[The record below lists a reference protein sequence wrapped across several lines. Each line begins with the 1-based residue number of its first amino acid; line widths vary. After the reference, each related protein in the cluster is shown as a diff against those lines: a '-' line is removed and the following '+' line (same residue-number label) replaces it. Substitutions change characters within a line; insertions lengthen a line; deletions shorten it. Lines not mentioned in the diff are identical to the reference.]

1 MAIVDDNYILKL
13 EQLRIKLIGILRSKE
28 MIVDENETLDNLI
41 PMVDKISNLK
51 GLCDRLSGSL
61 KELND
66 NNINFLSMF
75 SLAYIPTLKRV
86 KLNNAT
92 SIKNSCFK
100 QCTGLTNIYLPQVLT
115 TESSCFEGC
124 SSLVNIILPNVTTLG
139 ATYVF
144 STCSKLKRIIV
155 PKSLSSGGG
164 GNFFNGCSNLI
175 LYETSGSI
183 GCNVQNLEV
192 LILRKEEQLQ
202 ALSSVAFIA
211 NIKEIYVHQELLETY
226 KVATNWSTYADKI
239 FPLEGSKYENED
251 WYKKEDWYAEE
262 MSVWQ

>member
-1 MAIVDDNYILKL
+1 MAVVDDNYILKL

-51 GLCDRLSGSL
+51 GLYDRLSGSL
-61 KELND
+61 TELND
-66 NNINFLSMF
+66 NNINLLSSY
-75 SLAYIPTLKRV
+75 SLASNPTLKKV
-86 KLNNAT
+86 KLNNVIN
-92 SIKNSCFK
+92 IKSNCFS

-115 TESSCFEGC
+115 ISSYCFSGC

-139 ATYVF
+139 QTYVF
-144 STCSKLKRIIV
+144 SDCSKLKRIII

-183 GCNVQNLEV
+183 GCNTQNLEV
-192 LILRKEEQLQ
+192 LILRKQDQLQ
-202 ALSSVAFIA
+202 ALSSVTFIA

-226 KVATNWSTYADKI
+226 KTATNWSTYADKI
-239 FPLEGSKYENED
+239 KPLEGSKYESLTWYEDED
-251 WYKKEDWYAEE
+251 WYKEE